1 MGSQQLSFK
10 ITHYLRSPLV
20 KDYLFMGLN
29 QIALFILPILIIPF
43 LLPIIGKTYFS
54 IILITNS
61 VSSFF
66 LIFIDFGI
74 SYYGTKR
81 ISVLKKKHTVIPFV
95 NIQVLKLLLVLVGL
109 VPFMI
114 INFIVQSNFYL
125 NFIIVYYLAI
135 SLQGILPL
143 WYFQG
148 TSNFL
153 KITFTNIVNKVFLFV
168 LIILFINEENDWINY
183 SYFLLISN
191 FFGFLLSLYYV
202 NKFQK
207 FNLKFVKFNLVKKYF
222 FKSFNYFRFNFIS
235 TIYISLGPALMSA
248 LKFDPVIITDYG
260 VAEKIVRGVRYVFTP
275 LTKVLYP
282 YLSKTYVKSK
292 ELYYNKFAKTLFLV
306 TILSSLLCL
315 IVLYF
320 SVDIAKFMVKEDYY
334 STAKIIKSFSLL
346 IIFGTLSNVFI
357 SLGLMATSKIY
368 NSNNLILIASVVYLI
383 FILALNSL
391 LGVYSFVYAVLLA
404 EIILIIGSV
413 FYMKR

>member
-1 MGSQQLSFK
+1 MRSQQLYFK
-10 ITHYLRSPLV
+10 ITHYLRSHLV

-81 ISVLKKKHTVIPFV
+81 ISVLKKTHTVIPFV
-95 NIQVLKLLLVLVGL
+95 NIQILKFLLVLVGL
-109 VPFMI
+109 IPFMI
-114 INFIVQSNFYL
+114 INFFVQSSFYL

-135 SLQGILPL
+135 SFQGILPL

-202 NKFQK
+202 YKFQK
-207 FNLKFVKFNLVKKYF
+207 FSLKLVKFNLVKKYF
-222 FKSFNYFRFNFIS
+222 FKSFNYFRFNLIS
-235 TIYISLGPALMSA
+235 TIYISLGPALMST
-248 LKFDPVIITDYG
+248 LKFDPVIIADYG
-260 VAEKIVRGVRYVFTP
+260 IAEKIVRGVRYVFTP

-282 YLSKTYVKSK
+282 YLSKTYLKSK
-292 ELYYNKFAKTLFLV
+292 ELYYNKFTKTLILV
-306 TILSSLLCL
+306 TILSSLICL
-315 IVLYF
+315 IVFYF
-320 SVDIAKFMVKEDYY
+320 SVDIAKFMVKEDYD
-334 STAKIIKSFSLL
+334 STSKIINSFSLL

-357 SLGLMATSKIY
+357 SLGLMATSKIN
-368 NSNNLILIASVVYLI
+368 NSNNLIVLASVIYLI
-383 FILALNSL
+383 FILIFVNQ

-404 EIILIIGSV
+404 EIILIFGSLL
-413 FYMKR
+413 YMKR